1 MVLVGISVAWI
12 PLIQNSQEGQLF
24 LYIQAVT
31 GYLAPPICSVFL
43 LAVFVPRI
51 NEQVCYPLV
60 VVASSYLRTCPMN
73 RFVIL

>member
-60 VVASSYLRTCPMN
+60 VVTSSYLRTLLSCSCSY
-73 RFVIL
+73 L